1 MGRYLLDTHI
11 LIWWLS
17 DADKLSQEVYDII
30 ANTANQI
37 YVSATSIW
45 EIATKEALG
54 KLKVDADLSQLIQE
68 NGFTELQVSA
78 KHANTTKTLPLIHRD
93 PFDRMLIAQAIEES
107 LTLVS
112 VDRYI
117 GQYEGLVVRG

>member
-17 DADKLSQEVYDII
+17 DADKLSPEVYAII
-30 ANTANQI
+30 ANTSNQI
-37 YVSATSIW
+37 YVSAASIW
-45 EIATKEALG
+45 GIAIKEALG

-68 NGFTELQVSA
+68 NGFTELQISA
-78 KHANTTKTLPLIHRD
+78 KHANTTKTLPLIHHD

-107 LTLVS
+107 LTLIS

-117 GQYEGLVVRG
+117 GQYEGLVVLG